1 MKTRV
6 MVVTTLAAFGGSALT
21 EAQVN
26 PAELA
31 SDETSEPAA
40 IEFDG
45 SYRLRY
51 EGLNNSYRNGT
62 DSDQLTV
69 SRLLAHVR
77 YTGDHWLAGV
87 ELQDSRAWGGGS
99 ATPLG
104 TDDINVLTP
113 LQYYLGWRGRW
124 LGGDLK
130 VQAGRLTSDLGSRR
144 LLARNRFRNT
154 LNNFEGLDIQW
165 QPAGKGANR
174 WRSFWYNPLQR
185 NPGDRAA
192 LADNRYSV
200 DRALRG
206 TRFWGLYRESE
217 AVTLYALQ
225 LDESDQRSIATRD
238 RELTTLGFLLDK
250 VAAANSWGYE
260 LEAAW
265 QFGYSRSSTVVE
277 APLLDHRAGF
287 AHADWRYQFNDALQ
301 SQFRL
306 QLDYASGDRSASD
319 DENNRFDTL
328 YGARRFDF
336 GPTGIY
342 GAFARSNI
350 LSPGVRW
357 QFQTASLIEGTKLQ
371 GFLGYR
377 AIWLASMDDSHTS
390 AGIAAGSNERFL
402 GNQIEG
408 RVQIPIGQ
416 QWQTEFGLALLDKG
430 DAYAALSEDSAGD
443 TTPTSYIY
451 SQMTFSF

>member
-6 MVVTTLAAFGGSALT
+6 MVVMTLAAIGGSRLAV
-21 EAQVN
+21 AQES
-26 PAELA
+26 PTGPA

-40 IEFDG
+40 IAFDG

-51 EGLNNSYRNGT
+51 ESLNNSYRSGAG
-62 DSDQLTV
+62 SDQLAV
-69 SRLLAHVR
+69 SRLLAHLR
-77 YTGDHWLAGV
+77 YTGDHWLAGA

-104 TDDINVLTP
+104 TDDINALTP
-113 LQYYLGWRGRW
+113 LQYYLGWRGSW
-124 LGGDLK
+124 LGGDLQ
-130 VQAGRLTSDLGSRR
+130 VHAGRLTADLGSRR

-154 LNNFEGLDIQW
+154 LNNFEGVDIRW
-165 QPAGKGANR
+165 QPAGERASH
-174 WRSFWYNPLQR
+174 WRSFWYNPVQR
-185 NPGDRAA
+185 SPGDRTA
-192 LADNRYSV
+192 LTDNRDGV
-200 DRALRG
+200 DRALRS

-217 AVTLYALQ
+217 TVALYALQ
-225 LDESDQRSIATRD
+225 LHESDQRNIATRD
-238 RELTTLGFLLDK
+238 RELTTLGFLLDRA
-250 VAAANSWGYE
+250 AAANSWGYE

-265 QFGYSRSSTVVE
+265 QFGHSRSGSAAE
-277 APLLDHRAGF
+277 ASLLDHRAGF
-287 AHADWRYQFNDALQ
+287 AHADWRYQFSDALQ
-301 SQFRL
+301 SQLML

-319 DENNRFDTL
+319 GENNRFDTL

-342 GAFARSNI
+342 GAFARGNI

-357 QFQTASLIEGTKLQ
+357 QFQTASLIKGVKLQ
-371 GFLGYR
+371 GFLGYH
-377 AIWLASMDDSHTS
+377 AIWLASMDDSHAS

-408 RVQIPIGQ
+408 RVQIPVGQ

-430 DAYAALSEDSAGD
+430 DAYVADSADSAGD
-443 TTPTSYIY
+443 TTPTSYVY